1 MSKSKFVIYKYDEID
16 INDIQFCDP
25 VKNGRSYG
33 CKLNYL
39 DNDSLRDDIY
49 IQSPVLKCVSSVEDL
64 LKTGVISLEVPIN
77 QLSFYI
83 WFQNLDKLTKNKA
96 HLNSLKWF
104 NKNIPKDIIENYY
117 KDFIGHSKSKNKS
130 NCKNDKYIIKFK
142 LPFENDI
149 LQCNCYNESNVNIE
163 LDEIV
168 KDINI
173 AVIINISKLIFK
185 KQQFY
190 LDIKVSQL
198 KIYKELYNKYK
209 HLTTDCIIDDEY
221 SDDFDKSMIFDEH
234 DIVCEKRE
242 RTDNSD
248 SEETHELTADCK
260 ETDCKETDCKET
272 DCKETDCK
280 ETDCKETD
288 LDIVNDVKGDNI
300 IPEVNEDK
308 NNMIREF
315 QSLKDARENT
325 LKEVERLNSIINSS
339 DKEYNNLLKQLN
351 VDN

>member
-1 MSKSKFVIYKYDEID
+1 MSQSKFVIYKYDEID
-16 INDIQFCDP
+16 INDIKFCDP

-117 KDFIGHSKSKNKS
+117 KDFIGNSKSKSKSKS
-130 NCKNDKYIIKFK
+130 NMTNDKYIIKFK
-142 LPFENDI
+142 LPFDNDI

-198 KIYKELYNKYK
+198 KIYKELFNKYK
-209 HLTTDCIIDDEY
+209 HLTSECIIDDED

-234 DIVCEKRE
+234 DMVIEKRT
-242 RTDNSD
+242 RNSNSD
-248 SEETHELTADCK
+248 SEIEHELTEDCKEDDCK
-260 ETDCKETDCKET
+260 ETDFKEVSVDTVDET
-272 DCKETDCK
+272 E
-280 ETDCKETD
+280 
-288 LDIVNDVKGDNI
+288 DNI
-300 IPEVNEDK
+300 NPVEKEDDK
-308 NNMIREF
+308 DDMMRKL
-315 QSLKDARENT
+315 QDLKDLREHT
-325 LKEVERLNSIINSS
+325 FKEQERLNTIINSCNI
-339 DKEYNNLLKQLN
+339 EYDNLLKQLN

>member
-1 MSKSKFVIYKYDEID
+1 MSKSKFVIYKYDELD
-16 INDIQFCDP
+16 INDIKFCDP

-49 IQSPVLKCVSSVEDL
+49 IQSPVLKCVSSVEEL
-64 LKTGVISLEVPIN
+64 LKTGIISLEVPIN

-117 KDFIGHSKSKNKS
+117 KDFIGNSKSKNKS
-130 NCKNDKYIIKFK
+130 HSKNDKYIIKFK
-142 LPFENDI
+142 LPFDNDI

-209 HLTTDCIIDDEY
+209 HLTSECIIDDED
-221 SDDFDKSMIFDEH
+221 SDDFDKSMIFDEP
-234 DIVCEKRE
+234 DMVIEKRT
-242 RTDNSD
+242 RNSNSD
-248 SEETHELTADCK
+248 SEKEHELTEDCK
-260 ETDCKETDCKET
+260 ED
-272 DCKETDCK
+272 
-280 ETDCKETD
+280 DCKETD
-288 LDIVNDVKGDNI
+288 LKEIGVEIVDETKDNI
-300 IPEVNEDK
+300 NPVEKEDDK
-308 NNMIREF
+308 DYMMRKL
-315 QSLKDARENT
+315 QSLKDIREQT
-325 LKEVERLNSIINSS
+325 FKEQDRLNTIINSS
-339 DKEYNNLLKQLN
+339 NIEYNNLLKQLN
-351 VDN
+351 VDND